1 MYGISH
7 VKDDPPLNVICY
19 ISKLVIDCSQKEGV
33 YKSLWGLTLVKPHTN
48 VFVAYIENLGTSHV
62 KVDPLVICYIS
73 KLLSKL

>member
-48 VFVAYIENLGTSHV
+48 VFFAYMENLGDKSR
-62 KVDPLVICYIS
+62 KRWPPLNVIVTF
-73 KLLSKL
+73 LN